1 MGKGKNREGKGTTM
15 GKMDIPKPLT
25 QACPLEVAGIPSL
38 GVRPLLP
45 DPGSAP
51 VEERLRGGRLN

>member
-1 MGKGKNREGKGTTM
+1 MGKGKNREGKLSPEKPGP
-15 GKMDIPKPLT
+15 PKPLT

-45 DPGSAP
+45 DPGAAP
-51 VEERLRGGRLN
+51 VEERLRGEADR